1 MQVHCVS
8 LKHLAK
14 EALMPVAENFE
25 NCFALQKPTSAKGI
39 SYFQQTTEKI
49 RNGAARTGGPNI
61 YKVARNTV
69 DL

>member
-25 NCFALQKPTSAKGI
+25 KLFRLAKTDKRQRHLLL
-39 SYFQQTTEKI
+39 ST
-49 RNGAARTGGPNI
+49 N
-61 YKVARNTV
+61 
-69 DL
+69 D

>member
-14 EALMPVAENFE
+14 EARMPVAENFE

-39 SYFQQTTEKI
+39 SYFQQTTENI
-49 RNGAARTGGPNI
+49 RNRAARTGGQTFI
-61 YKVARNTV
+61 KSQETQ
-69 DL
+69 